1 MPLSS
6 FVATRGGAALG
17 AALGAG
23 PVMRPRRRREVG
35 SCADDARALTLS
47 REPIDAPSLSLLGGL
62 SRLRCEPSFAA
73 IAPRAFAAPPS
84 AGGPTTPGAPDAPR
98 ASPPPALPSCR
109 FCFEEGDDPGDAAGG
124 RLVQPCACSGT
135 QAFVHVRCLRAW
147 QRRRTDGEET
157 CPVCR
162 RAYAYAAPPR
172 PFLERAVERCLA
184 ALRARAQHVA
194 LLAASLAVDVLRDP
208 TRDRETSRA
217 FAFPTRDQR
226 SDVSDPGDS
235 FDRSASRPL
244 GPLGLLGPLGPLGFG
259 IDRSPGTRAPAGSLA
274 FFSLARVVRPLGSAL
289 RGCVLAETLRR
300 GGAVAVVAAFACFAL
315 DCERAYRAARR
326 FHREGGG
333 WRDALRAVAL
343 RRVVAR
349 ELRGALIRWVEARDV
364 RVGPLGDA
372 TGSGFDPA
380 VVPLWAAVFF
390 AHDVVEHPHLVLLCA
405 AVAKFARAT
414 GDSDRSWGAPTESG
428 GSKTNAVSALMA
440 AAAQRVRASA
450 AKALEGSD
458 PGALGGGI
466 WDAPWLGEFAGRW

>member
-1 MPLSS
+1 
-6 FVATRGGAALG
+6 
-17 AALGAG
+17 
-23 PVMRPRRRREVG
+23 
-35 SCADDARALTLS
+35 
-47 REPIDAPSLSLLGGL
+47 
-62 SRLRCEPSFAA
+62 
-73 IAPRAFAAPPS
+73 
-84 AGGPTTPGAPDAPR
+84 
-98 ASPPPALPSCR
+98 
-109 FCFEEGDDPGDAAGG
+109 
-124 RLVQPCACSGT
+124 
-135 QAFVHVRCLRAW
+135 
-147 QRRRTDGEET
+147 
-157 CPVCR
+157 VCR

-184 ALRARAQHVA
+184 ALRARARHVA

-208 TRDRETSRA
+208 NRDGGTSRA
-217 FAFPTRDQR
+217 FRAFPTRDRR
-226 SDVSDPGDS
+226 SDVSDPGDA

-244 GPLGLLGPLGPLGFG
+244 GPLGPIGPLGPLGPLGFG
-259 IDRSPGTRAPAGSLA
+259 IDRSPGTRARPSGSLA
-274 FFSLARVVRPLGSAL
+274 FFSLATERFLRPLGSAL

-364 RVGPLGDA
+364 RCRVGPLGDA
-372 TGSGFDPA
+372 TGSELGSELGFDPA

-405 AVAKFARAT
+405 AVAKFAARAT
-414 GDSDRSWGAPTESG
+414 GDGDRSRGAPTESG
-428 GSKTNAVSALMA
+428 GPGSKKKTRAVSALMA
-440 AAAQRVRASA
+440 AAARRVRASA